1 MMHQSKSRSFMK
13 NFFMSKT
20 LISTTSK
27 DRITRVLMSVFV
39 CSITVIMATTA
50 PLSVAWGLSPTESE
64 QPGSEQPALANDLV
78 LENIVLDKSI
88 DGFSINI
95 LTSGPIPDYHL
106 SAFTK
111 PSRMVVDLVGKW
123 KNKGKTVYKFNH
135 NVIEKI
141 RVGKHKEKMRIVM
154 DLSGKRTLSP
164 VIMEKSNGL
173 SLVSSKSKRT
183 MHSLAKSDLPKSA
196 STSISGDRKILKS
209 VRYRAS
215 EGEIAFTLATDEP
228 VGTFKSEIIKDET
241 PVKLVL
247 DIDGKWDYPG
257 NTVFHVTSDLVQ
269 KVRIGEHADFM
280 RIVFDLID
288 ADSPTHLIEDSS
300 DGLVISL
307 RRESL

>member
-13 NFFMSKT
+13 NFFMSET

-27 DRITRVLMSVFV
+27 DRITRVLMSVLV
-39 CSITVIMATTA
+39 CSIMVIMATTA

-64 QPGSEQPALANDLV
+64 QPGSKQPAQVNDLV
-78 LENIVLDKSI
+78 LENIVLDKTI

-135 NVIEKI
+135 NVVEKI

-173 SLVSSKSKRT
+173 SLVSSKSKRI
-183 MHSLAKSDLPKSA
+183 MHYSAKSDLPKSA

-228 VGTFKSEIIKDET
+228 VGKFKSAIIKDET